1 MRCWRSPVACGE
13 GRGAKAVKAD
23 LAQQITDKILKLMLE
38 NGSDWRRPWLGGGI
52 AKNVVSK
59 RSYRG
64 INIPLLGLSGFAEP
78 WFGTYKQ
85 WTEIGA
91 QVRKGEKATHIFF
104 WKKLTVKDRE
114 SEDDRQVLMARS
126 YAVFNIAQC
135 DNAPVMT
142 KEVRTP
148 VESHAECERIIE
160 ATGADIRYGG
170 DKAAYIPKLDCI
182 IMPKREQFLTQE
194 GLYGTLFHE
203 ASHWCGAKHRL
214 DRDLSGRFGS
224 RNYAFEELIAETSSA
239 LTCAEA
245 GISPEPRVESA
256 KYLNN
261 WVDAMKEDKRV
272 IITVFS
278 KAQAATDYILSFSR
292 PQPDPEPT
300 RPDTATAPDA
310 PEAPAPA
317 G

>member
-1 MRCWRSPVACGE
+1 M
-13 GRGAKAVKAD
+13 KAD

-38 NGSDWRRPWLGGGI
+38 NGSNWRRPWLGNGL

-59 RSYRG
+59 RAYRG
-64 INIPLLGLSGFAEP
+64 INVALLGLAGFSEQ

-91 QVRKGEKATHIFF
+91 QVRKGEKASHIFF

-142 KEVRTP
+142 EEVRTP
-148 VESHAECERIIE
+148 VEQHAECERIIE
-160 ATGADIRYGG
+160 ATGADITYGG
-170 DKAAYIPKLDCI
+170 DRAAYIPKLDRI
-182 IMPKREQFLTQE
+182 IMPKRDQFLTQE
-194 GLYGTLFHE
+194 ALYSTLFHE
-203 ASHWCGAKHRL
+203 AAHWTSHKDRL
-214 DRDLSGRFGS
+214 NRELGKRFGD
-224 RNYAFEELIAETSSA
+224 RAYAFEELIGETSAA

-245 GISPEPRVESA
+245 GISPEPRVETA

-261 WVDAMKEDKRV
+261 WVDSMREDKRI

-278 KAQAATDYILSFSR
+278 KAQTATDYILAPSR
-292 PQPDPEPT
+292 PQSDAQPT